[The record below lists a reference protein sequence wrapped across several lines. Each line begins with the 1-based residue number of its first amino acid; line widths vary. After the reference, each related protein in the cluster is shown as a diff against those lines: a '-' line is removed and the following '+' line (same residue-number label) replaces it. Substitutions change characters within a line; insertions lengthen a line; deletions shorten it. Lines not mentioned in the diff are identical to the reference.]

1 MVAEVASYFIRRGT
15 PCIVTLLDCSK
26 AFDMC
31 EFITLFRK
39 LKAKKLPSIVI
50 RALIFVYEQQ
60 TAWVRWGKAKSSCF
74 GVTNGTRQGSVLSP
88 AFFAIYID
96 DLLKK
101 LRELGVGCYIGEQF
115 LGAAGFADDIVLLAP
130 SRGAMEIMLA
140 TCEKFAAENN
150 LKFSTDI
157 DPKKSKTKCI
167 YMCGKMTNVQYPVS
181 LQLYGVDLPWVTSAV
196 HLGHEL
202 HQLGT
207 MEHDAKVK
215 RAIFIQN
222 STDIREMFEFAH
234 PAQVLQA
241 VNVYASHFYGSMLWN
256 LYGVGA
262 QQVFRSWNT
271 CVKLAWGIPRWSHN
285 YLVEQVLSCT
295 IPSARQKVLG
305 QYLGFFQKLVKSASP
320 EIRLLANL
328 VGRDA
333 GAVTGQ
339 NLANIENEFGLDP
352 WVSSSAQLAEKYTLY
367 SVPDEDKWRAP
378 LLVKL
383 LEQKSEMIVM
393 KESTKTISEVIDS
406 LCCS

>member
-1 MVAEVASYFIRRGT
+1 MTENQRGDPFAILNAPDVFFDHIALVFRSWLVHGTVTLSLLACAFLPLYKGGLKDPAKTDSYRAIAGSSLLLKLFDNVILLLWGDRLGSDSLQFGFKSGTSTTQCSWMVAEVASYFIRRGT

-101 LRELGVGCYIGEQF
+101 LRELGVGCHIGEQF

-140 TCEKFAAENN
+140 TCERFAADNN

-262 QQVFRSWNT
+262 
-271 CVKLAWGIPRWSHN
+271 
-285 YLVEQVLSCT
+285 
-295 IPSARQKVLG
+295 
-305 QYLGFFQKLVKSASP
+305 
-320 EIRLLANL
+320 
-328 VGRDA
+328 
-333 GAVTGQ
+333 
-339 NLANIENEFGLDP
+339 
-352 WVSSSAQLAEKYTLY
+352 
-367 SVPDEDKWRAP
+367 
-378 LLVKL
+378 
-383 LEQKSEMIVM
+383 
-393 KESTKTISEVIDS
+393 
-406 LCCS
+406 